1 MIALKTVIYLS
12 GGGFMFQLVLK
23 ELRERYK
30 LSQIELVK
38 KLNLSPSTI
47 GM

>member
-1 MIALKTVIYLS
+1 
-12 GGGFMFQLVLK
+12 MFQLVLK